1 MSRAN
6 KPQAADTAPANPE
19 RMLLHPA
26 ANIQHFEQRQDQ
38 AIQYMVR
45 VRALMLGARDHLKAH
60 YGEDADEDLLALLD
74 MAAESAMDAIE
85 EMPPLSVLTDDEGG
99 AA

>member
-1 MSRAN
+1 MASN
-6 KPQAADTAPANPE
+6 KPQQAAAAATPA
-19 RMLLHPA
+19 RQLLHPA
-26 ANIQHFEQRQDQ
+26 ANIQRFEQRQDQ

-45 VRALMLGARDHLKAH
+45 VRALMFSARDHLKARD
-60 YGEDADEDLLALLD
+60 GDDADEDLLALLD
-74 MAAESAMDAIE
+74 MAAESAMDGIE